1 MWATVFHFVAKFYP
15 LNLSPSP
22 SPTHGTLTST
32 LMEYQKTRPQ
42 YMYLSNSPKSFDPI
56 YRDLHIRYIDLK
68 GVFPMKIKYA
78 AFVILS
84 LLIGLGVSAP
94 SHAEVE
100 MTITRALTLEETP
113 VDSALSAGGKY
124 IFVLTDKGKVL
135 VYTLDGRLN
144 DTIPVDK
151 SVDSIKAG
159 PKEEYLLLV
168 SSKNKTVQLTVLE
181 FIQDIDTSGSPFK
194 GAADAS
200 VTIAIFTDFQC
211 PYCARIVPLLN
222 QVLEKNQ
229 GKVKLAF
236 KNFPLNNH
244 QFARKAATAA
254 LAAGRQGKFW
264 ELHDRLFQN
273 YNRLNDQVVQEQAQ
287 QLGLDMQKFEKDMN
301 DPQIMQVI
309 NQDYQDGLKA
319 GVRGTPTI
327 YVNGS
332 LLRNTNLEGF
342 QAAIDKELEK
352 KGKN

>member
-1 MWATVFHFVAKFYP
+1 M
-15 LNLSPSP
+15 
-22 SPTHGTLTST
+22 
-32 LMEYQKTRPQ
+32 KT
-42 YMYLSNSPKSFDPI
+42 KC
-56 YRDLHIRYIDLK
+56 
-68 GVFPMKIKYA
+68 A
-78 AFVILS
+78 AFLILS
-84 LLIGLGVSAP
+84 LLIGVGVSAS

-100 MTITRALTLEETP
+100 MTIARTLNLAETP
-113 VDSALSAGGKY
+113 MDTAMSAGGKY
-124 IFVLTDKGKVL
+124 IFVLTDKGTVL
-135 VYTLDGRLN
+135 VYGPDGKLS

-159 PKEEYLLLV
+159 PGEGILLLV
-168 SSKNKTVQLTVLE
+168 SSKNKTLQLALLE
-181 FIQDIDTSGSPFK
+181 FTQEINLTGSPFK
-194 GAADAS
+194 GAADAP

-222 QVLEKNQ
+222 EVLEKNK

-244 QFARKAATAA
+244 QFARKAAAAA
-254 LAAGRQGKFW
+254 LAAGKQGKFW

-273 YNRLNDQVVQEQAQ
+273 YSRLNDQVVQEQAQ

-301 DPQIMQVI
+301 DPQISQVI
-309 NQDYQDGLKA
+309 NQDYQDGVKA

-332 LLRNTNLEGF
+332 LLRNTNPEGF

-352 KGKN
+352 KGKK